1 MMPAH
6 MITKFPQPQR
16 PSEPT
21 GASLALHSEESRQDH
36 AESLAW
42 VRWLFQ
48 SVRAQRKTLLFQSA
62 AVDRAGLIA
71 DWLRFT
77 DEFFLRILAPAL
89 LRGWQHA
96 QAGDDAQLASGDHEL
111 HKLLSVELADR
122 SLAAGCILLEQT
134 RGAKYQGALGRLR
147 QRYDKGETA
156 GHLVIVWSAI
166 AALFQMPPLDLL
178 TEYLREEW
186 LVGARDSNHPAE
198 PQGPLSFEALGHRAL
213 HEAQVMDFRDAD

>member
-1 MMPAH
+1 

-16 PSEPT
+16 PTAPPD
-21 GASLALHSEESRQDH
+21 AVLALHTGETRLEH
-36 AESLAW
+36 TKNLAW

-48 SVRAQRKTLLFQSA
+48 SVRAQREALVFQSA
-62 AVDRAGLIA
+62 AMDRAGLIT

-77 DEFFLRILAPAL
+77 NETFLCILAPAL
-89 LRGWQHA
+89 LRGWQNA
-96 QAGDDAQLASGDHEL
+96 QAGDDAQLASCDHEL
-111 HKLLSVELADR
+111 HKLLPVALAER
-122 SLAAGCILLEQT
+122 SIAAGSILLEQT

-147 QRYDKGETA
+147 QRFDIGETT

-166 AALFQMPPLDLL
+166 AALFQMPPLDVL

-198 PQGPLSFEALGHRAL
+198 PQGPLSFDALAHRAL
-213 HEAQVMDFRDAD
+213 HEARVMDFRDAV

>member
-1 MMPAH
+1 

-16 PSEPT
+16 PVVTSD
-21 GASLALHSEESRQDH
+21 AALALHTGGARLGH

-48 SVRAQRKTLLFQSA
+48 SVRAQSEALVFQST
-62 AVDRAGLIA
+62 AVDRPGLIT

-77 DEFFLRILAPAL
+77 DDVFLRILAPAL
-89 LRGWQHA
+89 LQGWQNAHA
-96 QAGDDAQLASGDHEL
+96 GVDALLVSGDHDL
-111 HKLLSVELADR
+111 HRQLPEAMAQR
-122 SLAAGCILLEQT
+122 SIAAGCILLEQT

-147 QRYDKGETA
+147 QRHDQGETT
-156 GHLVIVWSAI
+156 GHLAIVWSAI

-186 LVGARDSNHPAE
+186 LVGARNSHHPAE
-198 PQGPLSFEALGHRAL
+198 PQGPLSFEALAHRAL
-213 HEAQVMDFRDAD
+213 HGARVMDFRNAE